1 MGFLT
6 LRGSG
11 FLALSVAF
19 VDLTTHPD
27 TAYSLQ
33 SSCCRS
39 IDTWHEPLPN
49 PVDRKHFA
57 AIRVQS
63 AIVYCGS

>member
-1 MGFLT
+1 MDFLT

-39 IDTWHEPLPN
+39 IDTWHEP
-49 PVDRKHFA
+49 
-57 AIRVQS
+57 
-63 AIVYCGS
+63 